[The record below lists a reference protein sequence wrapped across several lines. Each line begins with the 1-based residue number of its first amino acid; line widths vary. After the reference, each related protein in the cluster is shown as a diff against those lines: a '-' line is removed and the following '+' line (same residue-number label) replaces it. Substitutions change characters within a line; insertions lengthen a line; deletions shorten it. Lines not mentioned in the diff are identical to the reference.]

1 MMYEMKEEYKT
12 GIEFIDEQH
21 KMLFDIADRTYMLLK
36 NEYTL
41 DKYDKV
47 VALIEELQ
55 DYTAF
60 HFKAEEAYMESIN
73 YKKMFT
79 QKIEHEA
86 FIKKL
91 NDVDLKSIDE
101 NQDDYIISILQ
112 FLNDWLTE
120 HIFKNDKLIGE
131 KR

>member
-1 MMYEMKEEYKT
+1 MYEMKEEYKT